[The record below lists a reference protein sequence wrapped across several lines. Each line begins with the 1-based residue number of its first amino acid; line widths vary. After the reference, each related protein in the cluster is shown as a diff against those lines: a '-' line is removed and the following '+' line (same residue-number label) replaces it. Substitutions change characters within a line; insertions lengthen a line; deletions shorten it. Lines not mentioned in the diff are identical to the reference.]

1 MTPGLTSLVKKLEE
15 ATAKHSDC
23 KMAAFVVLMT
33 DDEPKMEEK
42 LKALIEKEKI
52 KKVMLA
58 TDGPTGPAS
67 YKIAKDAEVTV
78 VLYAKKTVKVNLAFE
93 KGKLDDKAIEKVLE
107 SVKEILPEK

>member
-1 MTPGLTSLVKKLEE
+1 LTSLVKKLEE

-23 KMAAFVVLMT
+23 KMSAFVVMLT
-33 DDEPKMEEK
+33 DDDKMEEK
-42 LKALIEKEKI
+42 LKSFIEREKI

-58 TDGPTGPAS
+58 TDEPAGPSS

-78 VLYAKKTVKVNLAFE
+78 LLYAKKTVKVNLAFE
-93 KGKLDDKAIEKVLE
+93 KGKLDDKAVEKVLE